1 MPVLVV
7 CCNEHFS
14 VDGTLLPAWSSHG
27 SFKPV
32 DGQQEGGPDWW
43 RTYVSPFATLPAA
56 DELRGAAV
64 LHRGRA
70 VAEGAHG
77 VVVRELEPARDLVRG
92 LVVLALRVEPVEVG
106 DRAS

>member
-43 RTYVSPFATLPAA
+43 RTYVSPFATLPGWSGSGQDRYSFRSKAEA
-56 DELRGAAV
+56 EAGQERVPRQV
-64 LHRGRA
+64 LQQPDPSRYSFSTSAGR
-70 VAEGAHG
+70 V
-77 VVVRELEPARDLVRG
+77 P
-92 LVVLALRVEPVEVG
+92 
-106 DRAS
+106 